1 MKRIIKTGDEQ
12 DAYSKWGRKVYTYLS
27 RPGVIK
33 KIKRS
38 THKRERRE
46 EKHWIEEQR
55 EDQ

>member
-12 DAYSKWGRKVYTYLS
+12 DAYTSFRKYVRW

-33 KIKRS
+33 KIKQS

-46 EKHWIEEQR
+46 AKHWIDEQKG
-55 EDQ
+55 D